1 METKVK
7 QVNVSILKPNE
18 GCVLTQSEDVE
29 LQNRVFSEEIWLAA
43 TDSPE
48 NWKDISIEEAEQ
60 LKQQQ
65 EELAN
70 SQPTEEERSEV
81 TTLNA

>member
-7 QVNVSILKPNE
+7 QVNVSILKPNN
-18 GCVLTQSEDVE
+18 GCLLTQSAEVE

-48 NWKDISIEEAEQ
+48 NWKDIRLEEAEQ
-60 LKQQQ
+60 LKKQQ

-70 SQPTEEERSEV
+70 SQPPEES
-81 TTLNA
+81 AQ

>member
-7 QVNVSILKPNE
+7 QVNVSVLNPNA
-18 GCVLTQSEDVE
+18 GCVLTQSAEVE

-48 NWKDISIEEAEQ
+48 NWKDISIEEAEAI
-60 LKQQQ
+60 KKQQ
-65 EELAN
+65 EELIAKE
-70 SQPTEEERSEV
+70 QIPEENIPSV
-81 TTLNA
+81 Q

>member
-18 GCVLTQSEDVE
+18 GCVLTQSADVE
-29 LQNRVFSEEIWLAA
+29 LQNRVFSEEIWLAS

-48 NWKDISIEEAEQ
+48 NWKDITIEEAEAIK
-60 LKQQQ
+60 KQQA
-65 EELAN
+65 ELAKT
-70 SQPTEEERSEV
+70 QTTEEGRSEA
-81 TTLNA
+81 TTLNT

>member
-7 QVNVSILKPNE
+7 QVNVSILKPNA
-18 GCVLTQSEDVE
+18 GCVLTQSAEVD

-43 TDSPE
+43 TDSPD
-48 NWKDISIEEAEQ
+48 NWKDISIEEAEA

-65 EELAN
+65 EQISN
-70 SQPTEEERSEV
+70 TQPTEEDRGEG
-81 TTLNA
+81 TTL

>member
-7 QVNVSILKPNE
+7 QVNVSILKPNT
-18 GCVLTQSEDVE
+18 GCVLTQSADVE

-48 NWKDISIEEAEQ
+48 NWKDISTEEAEAI
-60 LKQQQ
+60 KKQQ
-65 EELAN
+65 EELAKEQTPEDN
-70 SQPTEEERSEV
+70 SLTVQ
-81 TTLNA
+81 

>member
-18 GCVLTQSEDVE
+18 GCVLTQSADVE

-48 NWKDISIEEAEQ
+48 NWKDISIEEAEA
-60 LKQQQ
+60 LKKQQ

-70 SQPTEEERSEV
+70 TQPTEDERGEG
-81 TTLNA
+81 TTM

>member
-7 QVNVSILKPNE
+7 QVNVSILKPNA
-18 GCVLTQSEDVE
+18 GCVLTQSAEVE
-29 LQNRVFSEEIWLAA
+29 LQNRVFSEEIWLAS

-48 NWKDISIEEAEQ
+48 NWKDISIAEAEQ

-65 EELAN
+65 AELAN
-70 SQPTEEERSEV
+70 SQPPEEDRGEG
-81 TTLNA
+81 TTM

>member
-1 METKVK
+1 MEKKVK

-18 GCVLTQSEDVE
+18 GCVLTQSAEVE
-29 LQNRVFSEEIWLAA
+29 LQNRVFSEEIWLAS

-48 NWKDISIEEAEQ
+48 NWKDIRIEDAEQ
-60 LKQQQ
+60 LKKQQ

-70 SQPTEEERSEV
+70 SQPTEEDRSEG

>member
-7 QVNVSILKPNE
+7 QVNVSILNPNA
-18 GCVLTQSEDVE
+18 GCLLTQSAEVE

-48 NWKDISIEEAEQ
+48 NWKDIRLEEAEQ
-60 LKQQQ
+60 LKKQQ

-70 SQPTEEERSEV
+70 IKPTEES
-81 TTLNA
+81 AQ

>member
-7 QVNVSILKPNE
+7 QVNVSILKPND
-18 GCVLTQSEDVE
+18 GCVLTQSAEVE
-29 LQNRVFSEEIWLAA
+29 LQNRVFSEEIWLAS

-60 LKQQQ
+60 LKKQQ
-65 EELAN
+65 EELQQEIEPYEN
-70 SQPTEEERSEV
+70 
-81 TTLNA
+81 

>member
-7 QVNVSILKPNE
+7 QVNVSILEPNA
-18 GCVLTQSEDVE
+18 GCLLTQSADVE

-48 NWKDISIEEAEQ
+48 NWKDISIEEAEAIK
-60 LKQQQ
+60 KQQEVLIAKEQ
-65 EELAN
+65 IPEEN
-70 SQPTEEERSEV
+70 IPSVQ
-81 TTLNA
+81 